1 MASGVRADQPPP
13 EDLAVILD
21 KASAHYAQGRVETAR
36 ALYGRAERQAPGDVR
51 APYSLAVID
60 LRAGR
65 FVQARQRLRAVLRRA
80 PDLFAGQHNLGVAEQ
95 ALGDWGPAAAA
106 YARAL
111 ALRPEAK
118 ETAFNLAIAL
128 AVIGRGEEAVE
139 HYRALARHPECRD
152 RALTRLAI
160 LRPGAIDDD
169 DLAHMR
175 TAATRA
181 DPETRIGLLFALGG
195 ALDVRGE
202 ADKAF
207 DAYAAGNALK
217 RASLAAGPPDSRP
230 DQVARAHAQSV
241 ARVQALF
248 TSGFLSAHA
257 GRGDT
262 GHAPIFIV
270 GLPRS
275 GSSLVEQILASHPL
289 VAAMGESAALTEA
302 VEGRFPYPPDAAAEP
317 DHFRRLA
324 RRYLDAQ
331 RQRGWRGRLRPADK
345 TLENLLHVGLVHL
358 MFPRARILRVTRDPI
373 DAGFACFRQLFARG
387 NETLYDLTDIAQE
400 IRRQEALMAHWR
412 AVLPGRVTEVRYETL
427 VTNPDR
433 EIRALITQ
441 ACGLPWSD
449 ACLRFHETQR
459 PVATASADQV
469 RRPVFATSVNR
480 WLPYAARLDPLLRG
494 LKAVGDVSPADS

>member
-1 MASGVRADQPPP
+1 MASDVRADRPPP
-13 EDLAVILD
+13 EALAVILD
-21 KASAHYAQGRVETAR
+21 AASAHYAEGQVETAR
-36 ALYGRAERQAPGDVR
+36 ALYGRAERQAPGDIR

-65 FVQARQRLRAVLRRA
+65 FAQARRRLRAVLRRS

-111 ALRPEAK
+111 ALNPTAK

-128 AVIGRGEEAVE
+128 AVVGRGDEAIE
-139 HYRALARHPECRD
+139 CYRALARHPDCRV

-160 LRPGAIDDD
+160 LRPGAIDND
-169 DLAHMR
+169 DLAHLR
-175 TAATRA
+175 TALTRA
-181 DPETRIGLLFALGG
+181 DPETRIDLLFALGG
-195 ALDVRGE
+195 ALDERGKADE
-202 ADKAF
+202 AF
-207 DAYAAGNALK
+207 EAYAAGNALK

-248 TSGFLSAHA
+248 TAEFLSAHA

-262 GHAPIFIV
+262 RHAPIFIV

-289 VAAMGESAALTEA
+289 VAAMGESAALTDA
-302 VEGRFPYPPDAAAEP
+302 VEGRFPYPPDAPAEP

-324 RRYLDAQ
+324 RRYLEAQ
-331 RQRGWRGRLRPADK
+331 RQRGWRQGLRPADK
-345 TLENLLHVGLVHL
+345 TLDNLLHIGLVHL
-358 MFPRARILRVTRDPI
+358 MFPKARILRVTRDPI

-387 NETLYDLTDIAQE
+387 HETLYDLTDIAQE
-400 IRRQEALMAHWR
+400 IRRQEALMTHWR
-412 AVLPGRVTEVRYETL
+412 GVLPGRVMEVRYETL
-427 VTNPDR
+427 VANPDR
-433 EIRALITQ
+433 EIRALITET
-441 ACGLPWSD
+441 CGLPWSA

-480 WLPYAARLDPLLRG
+480 WLPYAARLEPLRRALES
-494 LKAVGDVSPADS
+494 VGDVSPAER